1 MLTYKELLEK
11 YSKSLNE
18 ESFPGKPVEL
28 YEPIKYMMD
37 IGGKRLRPVL
47 LLMACEAFGGK
58 LEKAMPAA
66 HAIEIFHNFTL
77 VHDDIMDGAR
87 IRRGKDSIWKIWGED
102 TAILVGDT
110 MFAMAIE
117 YLIKTDH
124 PKKIEMAEAFLKVA
138 KEVCEGQQ
146 LDMNYEEEDDITIPD
161 YLTMIKLKT
170 AVLLATALQ
179 IGAMF
184 GNAGKEDL
192 QNIYDFGI
200 NIGMAFQ
207 LKDDLLDVFGN
218 VDKFGK
224 MPGGDILS
232 DKKTFLLLKALAIA
246 NKKDKEIILNYVGEG
261 DDDPEQKIMD
271 ITAIYAKLNLDKITI
286 TEMERL
292 FERAEYHMEKVSLPE
307 EKKAELLSI
316 AQKMMYRDN

>member
-1 MLTYKELLEK
+1 MLTYKQLLEK
-11 YSKSLNE
+11 YSSSLKE

-28 YEPIKYMMD
+28 YEPIKYMME

-58 LEKAMPAA
+58 PEKAMPAA
-66 HAIEIFHNFTL
+66 HAVEIFHNFTL
-77 VHDDIMDGAR
+77 VHDDIMDGAG

-117 YLIKTDH
+117 YLLKTDH

-146 LDMNYEEEDDITIPD
+146 LDMNYEDEDDITIPD
-161 YLTMIKLKT
+161 YLAMIKLKT
-170 AVLLATALQ
+170 AVLLATTLK

-184 GNAGKEDL
+184 GRAGKDDL
-192 QNIYDFGI
+192 QHIYDFGI

-232 DKKTFLLLKALAIA
+232 DKKTFLLLKALDIA

-271 ITAIYAKLNLDKITI
+271 ITSIYAKLNLDKITV

-292 FERAEYHMEKVSLPE
+292 FERAEYHMEKISLADD
-307 EKKAELLSI
+307 KKAELLSI